1 MKMKRSEKL
10 GMLTGLVVGVL
21 LLLISVFMIFQTTCK
36 VWGSQI
42 TPTQAE
48 KNGLENS
55 FRYTDGKLKST
66 TERMTRSLTRVVK
79 PSNATAQG
87 IDVSYHQGTIDWEKV
102 KNSGQVDFAII
113 RCGFGMNE
121 TKQDDSKWKYNSSEC
136 ERLGI
141 PYGVYL
147 YSYADTVAKAK
158 SEANHVIRL
167 IKGKKLSYPIYY
179 DMEEKTVLNSTN
191 MTRTKAAQIAQAFF
205 STLEAAGYKNLGIY
219 SNASRFDSKL
229 ADGKLTASIFNQYP
243 KWVASY
249 NDTCK
254 YQGNYHMWQYSNV
267 GTIDGISENVD
278 LNFKIGNW
286 KKAGFTPKKVT
297 LDKTS
302 LTMTTGT
309 SKTIKAYDPANSAYK
324 LSVQWKSSNTKIAT
338 VDKNGKITAK
348 SAGKVNI
355 TAVLNS
361 QAKATCQ
368 VSIAPKPTKIKSV
381 KKSGKNGIK
390 VTWNKVSGISNYQIY
405 MSTKA
410 RSGFKKIA
418 TISAQKTSYTKT
430 KLKKGKK
437 YYFKIRTAKKVSG
450 TYYYSSYT
458 AVKSIKR

>member
-1 MKMKRSEKL
+1 MRRSEKL
-10 GMLTGLVVGVL
+10 GMLTGLIVGTI
-21 LLLISVFMIFQTTCK
+21 LLLISFLMGVKPVCK
-36 VWGSQI
+36 VWGSQ
-42 TPTQAE
+42 TAYTASEAE
-48 KNGLENS
+48 KKGVENS
-55 FRYTDGKLKST
+55 FRYKDGKLIVNSNKSG
-66 TERMTRSLTRVVK
+66 RSIARVIK
-79 PSNATAQG
+79 PSNTTAQG
-87 IDVSYHQGTIDWEKV
+87 IDVSYRQGDIDWAKV

-267 GTIDGISENVD
+267 GTIDGISANGD

-309 SKTIKAYDPANSAYK
+309 SKTIKAYDPANYQFS
-324 LSVQWKSSNTKIAT
+324 
-338 VDKNGKITAK
+338 
-348 SAGKVNI
+348 GKVP
-355 TAVLNS
+355 TQRS
-361 QAKATCQ
+361 QQ
-368 VSIAPKPTKIKSV
+368 WIR
-381 KKSGKNGIK
+381 
-390 VTWNKVSGISNYQIY
+390 
-405 MSTKA
+405 MA
-410 RSGFKKIA
+410 RSLPNHQA
-418 TISAQKTSYTKT
+418 RSISPQY
-430 KLKKGKK
+430 
-437 YYFKIRTAKKVSG
+437 
-450 TYYYSSYT
+450 
-458 AVKSIKR
+458 

>member
-1 MKMKRSEKL
+1 
-10 GMLTGLVVGVL
+10 MLTGLIVGTI
-21 LLLISVFMIFQTTCK
+21 LLLISFLMGVKPVCK
-36 VWGSQI
+36 VWGSQ
-42 TPTQAE
+42 TAYTASEAE
-48 KNGLENS
+48 KKGVENS
-55 FRYTDGKLKST
+55 FRYKDGKLIVNSNKSG
-66 TERMTRSLTRVVK
+66 RSIARVIK
-79 PSNATAQG
+79 PSNTTAQG
-87 IDVSYHQGTIDWEKV
+87 IDVSYRQGDIDWAKV

-121 TKQDDSKWKYNSSEC
+121 IKQDDSKWKYNSSEC

-191 MTRTKAAQIAQAFF
+191 MT
-205 STLEAAGYKNLGIY
+205 LGIY

-286 KKAGFTPKKVT
+286 TKAGFTPKKVT

-405 MSTKA
+405 MSTKSK
-410 RSGFKKIA
+410 SGFKKIA

-450 TYYYSSYT
+450 RYYYSSYT

>member
-1 MKMKRSEKL
+1 M
-10 GMLTGLVVGVL
+10 
-21 LLLISVFMIFQTTCK
+21 
-36 VWGSQI
+36 
-42 TPTQAE
+42 
-48 KNGLENS
+48 
-55 FRYTDGKLKST
+55 
-66 TERMTRSLTRVVK
+66 
-79 PSNATAQG
+79 
-87 IDVSYHQGTIDWEKV
+87 

-278 LNFKIGNW
+278 LNFKIGN
-286 KKAGFTPKKVT
+286 
-297 LDKTS
+297 
-302 LTMTTGT
+302 
-309 SKTIKAYDPANSAYK
+309 
-324 LSVQWKSSNTKIAT
+324 
-338 VDKNGKITAK
+338 
-348 SAGKVNI
+348 
-355 TAVLNS
+355 
-361 QAKATCQ
+361 
-368 VSIAPKPTKIKSV
+368 
-381 KKSGKNGIK
+381 
-390 VTWNKVSGISNYQIY
+390 
-405 MSTKA
+405 
-410 RSGFKKIA
+410 
-418 TISAQKTSYTKT
+418 
-430 KLKKGKK
+430 
-437 YYFKIRTAKKVSG
+437 
-450 TYYYSSYT
+450 
-458 AVKSIKR
+458 

>member
-1 MKMKRSEKL
+1 MRRSEKL
-10 GMLTGLVVGVL
+10 GMLTGLIVGTI
-21 LLLISVFMIFQTTCK
+21 LLLISFLMGVKPVCK
-36 VWGSQI
+36 VWGSQ
-42 TPTQAE
+42 TAYTASEAE
-48 KNGLENS
+48 KKGVENS
-55 FRYTDGKLKST
+55 FRYKDGKLIVNSNKSG
-66 TERMTRSLTRVVK
+66 RSIARVIK
-79 PSNATAQG
+79 PSNTTAQG
-87 IDVSYHQGTIDWEKV
+87 IDVSYRQGDIDWGKV

-158 SEANHVIRL
+158 SEAIHVIRL

-405 MSTKA
+405 MSTKSK
-410 RSGFKKIA
+410 SGFKKIA
-418 TISAQKTSYTKT
+418 TVSASKTSYTKT
-430 KLKKGKK
+430 KLKKGKR

-450 TYYYSSYT
+450 AYYYSSYT
-458 AVKSIKR
+458 AVKSAKR

>member
-1 MKMKRSEKL
+1 
-10 GMLTGLVVGVL
+10 
-21 LLLISVFMIFQTTCK
+21 
-36 VWGSQI
+36 
-42 TPTQAE
+42 
-48 KNGLENS
+48 
-55 FRYTDGKLKST
+55 
-66 TERMTRSLTRVVK
+66 
-79 PSNATAQG
+79 
-87 IDVSYHQGTIDWEKV
+87 
-102 KNSGQVDFAII
+102 
-113 RCGFGMNE
+113 
-121 TKQDDSKWKYNSSEC
+121 
-136 ERLGI
+136 
-141 PYGVYL
+141 
-147 YSYADTVAKAK
+147 
-158 SEANHVIRL
+158 
-167 IKGKKLSYPIYY
+167 
-179 DMEEKTVLNSTN
+179 MEEKTVLNSTN

-410 RSGFKKIA
+410 KSGFKKIA
-418 TISAQKTSYTKT
+418 TVSASKTSYTKT
-430 KLKKGKK
+430 KLKKGKR

-450 TYYYSSYT
+450 AYYYSSYT
-458 AVKSIKR
+458 AVKSVKR

>member
-1 MKMKRSEKL
+1 MRRSEKL
-10 GMLTGLVVGVL
+10 GMMTGLIVGTI
-21 LLLISVFMIFQTTCK
+21 LLLISFLMGVKPVCK
-36 VWGSQI
+36 VWGSQ
-42 TPTQAE
+42 TAYTASEAE
-48 KNGLENS
+48 KKGVENS
-55 FRYTDGKLKST
+55 FRYKDGKLIVNYNKSG
-66 TERMTRSLTRVVK
+66 RSIARVIK
-79 PSNATAQG
+79 PSNTTAQG
-87 IDVSYHQGTIDWEKV
+87 IDVSYRQGDIDWEKV

-249 NDTCK
+249 NDTCR
-254 YQGNYHMWQYSNV
+254 YQGSYHMWQYSSS
-267 GTIDGISENVD
+267 GSIDGITGKVD

-286 KKAGFTPKKVT
+286 TKAGFTPKKVT
-297 LDKTS
+297 IDKTN
-302 LTMTTGT
+302 LTMITGS
-309 SKTIKAYDPANSAYK
+309 SKTLKAYDPANASYK
-324 LSVQWKSSNTKIAT
+324 LSIQWKSSNNKIAT
-338 VDKNGKITAK
+338 VDKNGKITAR

-355 TAVLNS
+355 TATVNNKV
-361 QAKATCQ
+361 KATCK
-368 VSIAPKPTKIKSV
+368 VTIKPRSTKLKSV
-381 KKSGKNGIK
+381 KKKGKNGIK
-390 VTWNKVSGISNYQIY
+390 ITWSKVTGISNYQIY
-405 MSTKA
+405 MSTKSK
-410 RSGFKKIA
+410 SGFKKIA
-418 TISAQKTSYTKT
+418 TISAKKTSYTKT

-450 TYYYSSYT
+450 QYYYSSYT
-458 AVKSIKR
+458 AVKSAKR

>member
-1 MKMKRSEKL
+1 MRRSEKL
-10 GMLTGLVVGVL
+10 GMLTGLIVGTI
-21 LLLISVFMIFQTTCK
+21 LLLISFLMGVKPACK
-36 VWGSQI
+36 VWGSQ
-42 TPTQAE
+42 TTVSEEAF
-48 KNGLENS
+48 KNS
-55 FRYTDGKLKST
+55 FRYKNGKSIIESGK
-66 TERMTRSLTRVVK
+66 TRSAARVTK

-87 IDVSYHQGTIDWEKV
+87 IDVSKWQKDINWEKV
-102 KNSGQVDFAII
+102 KKSGQVGFVII
-113 RCGFGMNE
+113 RCGYRDDSGNHE
-121 TKQDDSKWKYNSSEC
+121 DSKWAYNSSQC
-136 ERLGI
+136 EQLGI
-141 PYGVYL
+141 PYGAYF
-147 YSYADTVAKAK
+147 YSYADNTSKAK
-158 SEANHVIRL
+158 SEANYVISL
-167 IKGKKLSYPIYY
+167 IKGKNLSYPVYY
-179 DMEEKTVLNSTN
+179 DIEQNSVLDAKS
-191 MTRTKAAQIAQAFF
+191 MTSTKAAQIAQTLF
-205 STLEAAGYKNLGIY
+205 STLEASGYKNLGVY
-219 SNASRFDSKL
+219 SSASRFDSKL
-229 ADGKLTASIFNQYP
+229 ASGKLTAPIFSQYP

-254 YQGNYHMWQYSNV
+254 YQGNYHMWQYSKV

-405 MSTKA
+405 MSTKSK
-410 RSGFKKIA
+410 SGFKKIA
-418 TISAQKTSYTKT
+418 TISAKKTSYTKT

>member
-1 MKMKRSEKL
+1 
-10 GMLTGLVVGVL
+10 MLTGLIVGTI
-21 LLLISVFMIFQTTCK
+21 LLLISFLMGVKPVCK
-36 VWGSQI
+36 VWGSQ
-42 TPTQAE
+42 TAYTASEAE
-48 KNGLENS
+48 KKGVENS
-55 FRYTDGKLKST
+55 FRYKDGKLIVNSNKSG
-66 TERMTRSLTRVVK
+66 RSIARVIK
-79 PSNATAQG
+79 PSNTTAQG
-87 IDVSYHQGTIDWEKV
+87 IDVSYRQGDIDWAKV

-249 NDTCK
+249 NDTCR
-254 YQGNYHMWQYSNV
+254 YQGSYHMWQYSSS
-267 GTIDGISENVD
+267 GSIDGITGKVD
-278 LNFKIGNW
+278 LNFKIGDW
-286 KKAGFTPKKVT
+286 TKAGFTPKKVT
-297 LDKTS
+297 IDKTN
-302 LTMTTGT
+302 LTMITGS
-309 SKTIKAYDPANSAYK
+309 SKTLKAYDPANASYK
-324 LSVQWKSSNTKIAT
+324 LSIQWKSSNNKIAT
-338 VDKNGKITAK
+338 VDKNGKITAR

-355 TAVLNS
+355 TATVNNKV
-361 QAKATCQ
+361 KATCK
-368 VSIAPKPTKIKSV
+368 VTIKPRSTKLKSV
-381 KKSGKNGIK
+381 KKKGKNGIK
-390 VTWNKVSGISNYQIY
+390 ITWSKVTGISNYQIY
-405 MSTKA
+405 ISTKSK
-410 RSGFKKIA
+410 SGFKKIA
-418 TISAQKTSYTKT
+418 TISAKKTSYTKT

-450 TYYYSSYT
+450 QYYYSSYT
-458 AVKSIKR
+458 AVKSAKR